1 MSALRLDDTDRAL
14 IGLLQ
19 RDGRLPYSRLAP
31 AVGLSE
37 AATRQRV
44 QRLIDSGAIQ
54 VVAVADPLR
63 LGPPARIVA
72 MVGVR
77 VQGEVRA
84 CAARLAELPEAIW
97 VVATSG
103 PYDVIAEMVC
113 EDHEHLLRVLDERV
127 RSLPGVQATESWLE
141 LGVFKHSFAYGT
153 GR

>member
-1 MSALRLDDTDRAL
+1 MTLDEVDRAL

-19 RDGRLPYSRLAP
+19 EDGRLPYSRLAP

-44 QRLIDSGAIQ
+44 QRLIDSGVIQ

-63 LGPPARIVA
+63 TGAGRILA

-77 VQGEVRA
+77 ADGDVRVVA
-84 CAARLAELPEAIW
+84 EAIAALDEAIY

-103 PYDVIAEMVC
+103 PYDVLAEVVC
-113 EDHEHLLRVLDERV
+113 ADHDHLLRLLNERLRAIDGV
-127 RSLPGVQATESWLE
+127 RSTESWIE
-141 LGVFKHSFAYGT
+141 LGVFKHAFNYG
-153 GR
+153 

>member
-1 MSALRLDDTDRAL
+1 VTPPRLDEVDRAL
-14 IGLLQ
+14 IALLQ

-44 QRLIDSGAIQ
+44 QRLIDQDVIQ

-63 LGPPARIVA
+63 TGAGRIMA
-72 MVGVR
+72 MVGVKVEGDIR
-77 VQGEVRA
+77 S
-84 CAARLAELPEAIW
+84 AAEALAELPEAIY

-103 PYDVIAEMVC
+103 PYDVLAEVVC
-113 EDHEHLLRVLDERV
+113 EDHDHLLRLLDERIRTV
-127 RSLPGVQATESWLE
+127 PGVRGTESWLE

-153 GR
+153 GG